1 MRPLRRSS
9 KRINEGLQMSRLRD
23 LYKAKIIPDLQAK
36 FNYKSLMAV
45 PRMDKIVIS
54 MGVGKALVDKK
65 YMDTAIRDLT
75 VISGQKPLVCKAKK
89 SVSNFKVR
97 EGNETGLKV
106 TLRKERMY
114 EFLDRLINLAIPRV
128 KDFRGLNPGSFDGR
142 GNYSMGMDEQ
152 SVFPEIDPS
161 KIENQQGMN
170 LTFVTTAK
178 SDEEGQEMLRLFG
191 MPFKSM

>member
-1 MRPLRRSS
+1 
-9 KRINEGLQMSRLRD
+9 MSRLRD

-36 FNYKSLMAV
+36 FKYKSLMAV
-45 PRMDKIVIS
+45 PKMDKIVIS
-54 MGVGKALVDKK
+54 MGVGKALADKK

-161 KIENQQGMN
+161 RIENQQGMN

-178 SDEEGQEMLRLFG
+178 NDEEGHEMLRLFG